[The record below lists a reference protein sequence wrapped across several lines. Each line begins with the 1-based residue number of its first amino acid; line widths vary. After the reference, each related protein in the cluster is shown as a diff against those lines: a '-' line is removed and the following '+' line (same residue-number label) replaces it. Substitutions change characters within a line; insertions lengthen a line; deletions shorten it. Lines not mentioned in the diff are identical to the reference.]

1 MKEDF
6 KRYNWPG
13 NIRELENFIERI
25 ITIKQHLHEDVPLTM
40 IKHAFQP
47 KLEEDAITDDY
58 IRVRVRSLQEMETEI
73 YDQLLKKF
81 DNNKTIVANKL
92 GISRTTLW
100 KKIKEVP

>member
-1 MKEDF
+1 
-6 KRYNWPG
+6 
-13 NIRELENFIERI
+13 
-25 ITIKQHLHEDVPLTM
+25 
-40 IKHAFQP
+40 
-47 KLEEDAITDDY
+47 
-58 IRVRVRSLQEMETEI
+58 METEI

>member
-1 MKEDF
+1 
-6 KRYNWPG
+6 
-13 NIRELENFIERI
+13 
-25 ITIKQHLHEDVPLTM
+25 M